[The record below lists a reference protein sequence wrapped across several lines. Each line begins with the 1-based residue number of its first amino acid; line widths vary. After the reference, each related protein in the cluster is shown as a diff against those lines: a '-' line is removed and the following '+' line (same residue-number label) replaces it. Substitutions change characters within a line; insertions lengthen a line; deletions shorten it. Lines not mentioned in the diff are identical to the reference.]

1 MSISK
6 SEISDRVL
14 KLGFLGRIYLF
25 FILLASPFMFFFQAL
40 KVGFIECGGLPVI
53 KETYKVIL
61 RAIFTRW
68 ED

>member
-14 KLGFLGRIYLF
+14 KLGFLGRVYLF
-25 FILLASPFMFFFQAL
+25 FILLVSPFLFFFQAL
-40 KVGFIECGGLPVI
+40 KVGFNECGGLSAI
-53 KETYKVIL
+53 KELYVRIL
-61 RAIFTRW
+61 RTIFTRW